1 MSVCMPMYNDWD
13 RKWDYSVDGSVL
25 AIALEIGDNFAVN
38 TEAINIEGVDF

>member
-1 MSVCMPMYNDWD
+1 MPMYNDWD